1 MKKLR
6 ILLADDHVV
15 MRTGL
20 RALLERQ
27 PNLEV
32 VGESENGRET
42 IELVT
47 SLKPDVVV
55 MDVGMPVL
63 NGIEA
68 TKTIVTQHPTTAVV
82 ILSMHVD
89 ESYIMR
95 ALKAGARGY
104 LLKDSAP
111 ADLINAIQAVSQNK
125 SFFSPKVSRILAE
138 DYVRVLKQKGTVD
151 SYDLLTSR
159 TVICKGDNGK
169 WQPNYSNVLGSFA
182 GGAIANL
189 YYPAN
194 DRHGASS
201 VASAALIRIGEQ
213 ALANVLQ
220 QFVFPKFTPHRS
232 MRIHAQP

>member
-32 VGESENGRET
+32 VGETENGRET
-42 IELVT
+42 IALAT
-47 SLKPDVVV
+47 SLLPDVLV

-68 TKTIVTQHPTTAVV
+68 TQTIVTQCPTIAVV
-82 ILSMHVD
+82 ILSMHAD
-89 ESYIMR
+89 ESYVMR

-104 LLKDSAP
+104 LLKDSGA
-111 ADLINAIQAVSQNK
+111 ADLISAIHAVSQNK

-138 DYVRVLKQKGTVD
+138 DYIRVLKQKGAVD
-151 SYDLLTSR
+151 TYDLLTSR
-159 TVICKGDNGK
+159 EREILQLLAEGKANKEVAADLNISPYTV
-169 WQPNYSNVLGSFA
+169 
-182 GGAIANL
+182 
-189 YYPAN
+189 
-194 DRHGASS
+194 
-201 VASAALIRIGEQ
+201 E
-213 ALANVLQ
+213 
-220 QFVFPKFTPHRS
+220 THRS
-232 MRIHAQP
+232 HIMEKLNLHNPAELILYAVRKGIIS

>member
-6 ILLADDHVV
+6 ILLADDHIV

-42 IELVT
+42 VALAV
-47 SLKPDVVV
+47 SLRPDVVV

-68 TKTIVTQHPTTAVV
+68 TQMIVTQCPTIAVV
-82 ILSMHVD
+82 ILSMHAD
-89 ESYIMR
+89 ESYVMR

-104 LLKDSAP
+104 LLKDSGA
-111 ADLINAIQAVSQNK
+111 ADLIGAIQAVSQNK

-138 DYVRVLKQKGTVD
+138 DYIRVLKQKGAVD

-159 TVICKGDNGK
+159 EREILQLLAEGKANKEVATDLNISPYTV
-169 WQPNYSNVLGSFA
+169 
-182 GGAIANL
+182 
-189 YYPAN
+189 
-194 DRHGASS
+194 
-201 VASAALIRIGEQ
+201 E
-213 ALANVLQ
+213 
-220 QFVFPKFTPHRS
+220 THRS
-232 MRIHAQP
+232 HIMEKLNLHNPAELILYAVRKGIIS

>member
-1 MKKLR
+1 MKKLK

-32 VGESENGRET
+32 VGESENGREA
-42 IELVT
+42 IELVA

-68 TKTIVTQHPTTAVV
+68 TKTIVTQYPTTAVV
-82 ILSMHVD
+82 ILSMYVD

-111 ADLINAIQAVSQNK
+111 ADLIGAIQAVSQNK

-138 DYVRVLKQKGTVD
+138 DYVRVLKQKGAVD

-159 TVICKGDNGK
+159 EREILQLLAEGK
-169 WQPNYSNVLGSFA
+169 
-182 GGAIANL
+182 ANKE
-189 YYPAN
+189 
-194 DRHGASS
+194 
-201 VASAALIRIGEQ
+201 VAAALNISPYTVE
-213 ALANVLQ
+213 
-220 QFVFPKFTPHRS
+220 THRS
-232 MRIHAQP
+232 HILEKLNLHNPAELILYAVRKGLIS

>member
-6 ILLADDHVV
+6 ILLADDHIV

-42 IELVT
+42 VALAA
-47 SLKPDVVV
+47 SLRPDVVV

-68 TKTIVTQHPTTAVV
+68 TQTIVTQCPTIAVV
-82 ILSMHVD
+82 ILSMHAD
-89 ESYIMR
+89 ESYVMR

-104 LLKDSAP
+104 LLKDSGA
-111 ADLINAIQAVSQNK
+111 ADLIGAIQAVSQNK

-138 DYVRVLKQKGTVD
+138 DYIRVLKQKGAVD

-159 TVICKGDNGK
+159 EREILQLLAEGKANKEVATDLNISPYTV
-169 WQPNYSNVLGSFA
+169 
-182 GGAIANL
+182 
-189 YYPAN
+189 
-194 DRHGASS
+194 
-201 VASAALIRIGEQ
+201 E
-213 ALANVLQ
+213 
-220 QFVFPKFTPHRS
+220 THRS
-232 MRIHAQP
+232 HIMEKLNLHNPAELILYAVRKGIIS

>member
-1 MKKLR
+1 MKRLR

-42 IELVT
+42 IALAA
-47 SLKPDVVV
+47 SLKPDLIV

-68 TKTIVTQHPTTAVV
+68 TKAIVTENPATAVI
-82 ILSMHVD
+82 ILSMYAD
-89 ESYIMR
+89 ESYVMR

-111 ADLINAIQAVSQNK
+111 ADLINAIHAVSQNK

-138 DYVRVLKQKGTVD
+138 DYVRVLRQKGAVD

-159 TVICKGDNGK
+159 EQEVLQLLAEGK
-169 WQPNYSNVLGSFA
+169 VNKE
-182 GGAIANL
+182 
-189 YYPAN
+189 
-194 DRHGASS
+194 
-201 VASAALIRIGEQ
+201 VASALNISPYTVETHRKHILEKLNLHNPAELILYAVRKGII
-213 ALANVLQ
+213 
-220 QFVFPKFTPHRS
+220 S
-232 MRIHAQP
+232 

>member
-15 MRTGL
+15 MRSGL

-32 VGESENGRET
+32 IAESDNGRNT
-42 IELVT
+42 VELAG
-47 SLKPDVVV
+47 SLKPDVVI
-55 MDVGMPVL
+55 MDVAMPML

-68 TKTIVTQHPTTAVV
+68 TKTIVAEQPTTAVI
-82 ILSMHVD
+82 ILSMHAD
-89 ESYIMR
+89 ESYVMR

-111 ADLINAIQAVSQNK
+111 ADLLNAIQAVSQNR

-138 DYVRVLKQKGTVD
+138 DYVRVLKQKGGVD

-159 TVICKGDNGK
+159 EQEILQLVAEGK
-169 WQPNYSNVLGSFA
+169 
-182 GGAIANL
+182 ANKE
-189 YYPAN
+189 
-194 DRHGASS
+194 
-201 VASAALIRIGEQ
+201 VAAALNISPYTVE
-213 ALANVLQ
+213 
-220 QFVFPKFTPHRS
+220 THRKHILEKLNLHNPAELILYAVRKGIIS
-232 MRIHAQP
+232 

>member
-6 ILLADDHVV
+6 ILLADDHIV

-42 IELVT
+42 VALAA
-47 SLKPDVVV
+47 SLRPDVVV

-68 TKTIVTQHPTTAVV
+68 TQTIVAQCPAIAVV
-82 ILSMHVD
+82 ILSMHAD
-89 ESYIMR
+89 ESYVMR

-104 LLKDSAP
+104 LLKDSAA
-111 ADLINAIQAVSQNK
+111 ADLMGAIQAISQGK

-138 DYVRVLKQKGTVD
+138 DYVRVLKQKGAVD
-151 SYDLLTSR
+151 TYDLLTSR
-159 TVICKGDNGK
+159 EREILQLLAEGKTNKEVATALNISPYTV
-169 WQPNYSNVLGSFA
+169 
-182 GGAIANL
+182 
-189 YYPAN
+189 
-194 DRHGASS
+194 
-201 VASAALIRIGEQ
+201 E
-213 ALANVLQ
+213 
-220 QFVFPKFTPHRS
+220 THRS
-232 MRIHAQP
+232 HILQKLNLHNSAELVLYAVRKGIIS

>member
-6 ILLADDHVV
+6 ILLADDHIV

-32 VGESENGRET
+32 VGECENGRET
-42 IELVT
+42 VELAA
-47 SLKPDVVV
+47 SLRPDVVV

-68 TKTIVTQHPTTAVV
+68 TNMIVSRHPTTAVV

-89 ESYIMR
+89 ESYVMR

-104 LLKDSAP
+104 LLKDSAA
-111 ADLINAIQAVSQNK
+111 ADLISAIQAVSQGK

-138 DYVRVLKQKGTVD
+138 DYVRVLKQKGAVD
-151 SYDLLTSR
+151 SYDLLTDREREILQLLAEGKANKEVATSLNISPY
-159 TVICKGDNGK
+159 TV
-169 WQPNYSNVLGSFA
+169 
-182 GGAIANL
+182 
-189 YYPAN
+189 
-194 DRHGASS
+194 
-201 VASAALIRIGEQ
+201 E
-213 ALANVLQ
+213 
-220 QFVFPKFTPHRS
+220 THRS
-232 MRIHAQP
+232 HILQKLNLHNPAELVLYAVRKGIIS

>member
-6 ILLADDHVV
+6 ILLADDHIV

-27 PNLEV
+27 PDLEV

-42 IELVT
+42 VELAASVR
-47 SLKPDVVV
+47 PDVVV

-68 TKTIVTQHPTTAVV
+68 TKTIVTQRPTTAVV
-82 ILSMHVD
+82 ILSMHAD
-89 ESYIMR
+89 ESYVMR

-104 LLKDSAP
+104 LLKDSAA
-111 ADLINAIQAVSQNK
+111 ADLINAIHAVSQNK

-138 DYVRVLKQKGTVD
+138 DYVRVLKQKGAVD

-159 TVICKGDNGK
+159 EREILQLLAEGK
-169 WQPNYSNVLGSFA
+169 
-182 GGAIANL
+182 ANKE
-189 YYPAN
+189 
-194 DRHGASS
+194 
-201 VASAALIRIGEQ
+201 VAAALNISPYTVE
-213 ALANVLQ
+213 
-220 QFVFPKFTPHRS
+220 THRS
-232 MRIHAQP
+232 HILEKLNLHNPAELILYAVRKGIIS